1 MVTRR
6 CGPSG
11 GAGGEEF
18 ADDVLPEDWQVVEVH
33 IHAQEQVHA
42 VQIVHVTCDGL
53 RHPFPV
59 HGRAVGEP
67 HILLLEADE
76 FIVGIS
82 GQFSG
87 QVDSIRIHTNKRVS
101 PLFGGDDSGGDYTY
115 EAPSGSEIVGFC
127 GRAGDSLNA
136 IGVVLRGRGL

>member
-11 GAGGEEF
+11 GAAGEEF
-18 ADDVLPEDWQVVEVH
+18 ADDVLLEDWQVAEVR

-42 VQIVHVTCDGL
+42 VQIVHVTCDGR
-53 RHPFPV
+53 RHAYPV
-59 HGRAVGEP
+59 HGRTVAEP
-67 HILLLEADE
+67 YILQLKDDE
-76 FIVGIS
+76 FIVAIS
-82 GQFSG
+82 GHFSG

-101 PLFGGDDSGGDYTY
+101 PLLGGADGGGGYAY

-127 GRAGDSLNA
+127 GRAGDSLSA